1 MTKVAELSVEEFKE
15 LVHRTVE
22 DSLESVFEDILALS
36 SPEFLKSIIEARE
49 DYREGRTKAFEEIF
63 NV

>member
-1 MTKVAELSVEEFKE
+1 MTKVTELSIEEFKE

-36 SPEFLKSIIEARE
+36 SPKYLQSIMEARK
-49 DYREGRTKAFEEIF
+49 DYKEGRTKAFEEVF
-63 NV
+63 DV

>member
-22 DSLESVFEDILALS
+22 DSLDSVFEDILALS
-36 SPEFLKSIIEARE
+36 SPEYLKSIIEARK
-49 DYREGRTKAFEEIF
+49 DHKEGRTRTFEEVF
-63 NV
+63 DV